1 MSPSYDVL
9 IVGGGSA
16 GCVLASRLSEDH
28 ERKVLL
34 IEAGTSYA
42 PDDEPAALKDAGFRS
57 AFNLSFFWRNLQI
70 RPKKTKDGSP
80 GDRVLQARV
89 LGGGSSI
96 NGMHVQRGLPRD
108 YDEWSEFGVQGW
120 SWEDV
125 LPYFKKVESDQDYS
139 GPENGT
145 GGLIKVSRV
154 PKEKWSP
161 LSKAFHKF
169 CLSTS
174 DDPSFDDLISVKGD
188 GVGPIPLSRDGKK
201 RSSALE
207 YLDAKVRARSNLTIR
222 SETHV
227 RRLLRNGKRIIG
239 VEVRGKKG
247 NTGEEIYSEETIVCC
262 GTIHSPALLMRSGIG
277 PADTLEEAGIQ
288 VAVDR
293 PGVGRNLDSHPIFS
307 MYAHLKPSGRAKNTQ
322 QPPCSLIYRYSSGVA
337 GCPSTDMVINLWE
350 RITSPHREDPLGRQ
364 MADFMFILNKP
375 FSKGYVTLD
384 PSSPYSEPIVQFN
397 NLSDPRDY
405 KRMEDAHRRMV
416 EISKSRIVAE
426 KLTIAMFVKLSV
438 LHLVYLSDSALGRA
452 LAAIGALLMNSS
464 STLAKWI
471 MSWTGTPLDTPD
483 VDKLLRSSVLA
494 GGHQSGTCRLGVESD
509 DEAVLDSQ
517 CRVIGTEG
525 LRVVDASIFPTI
537 MTAGTNIPVMMAAE
551 KCAAQMRGRSLKSGA
566 LE

>member
-1 MSPSYDVL
+1 MARSRYDVI

-16 GCVLASRLSEDH
+16 GCVLASRLSEDS
-28 ERKVLL
+28 ERNILL
-34 IEAGTSYA
+34 LEAGNAYA

-57 AFNLSFFWRNLQI
+57 AFNLSFFWRKLQI
-70 RPKKTKDGSP
+70 RPKKSRDGSP

-108 YDEWSEFGVQGW
+108 YDEWSGFGVQGW
-120 SWEDV
+120 SWEEV
-125 LPYFKKVESDQDYS
+125 LPYFKKVESDQDFS
-139 GPENGT
+139 GPENGVD
-145 GGLIKVSRV
+145 GLISVSRV

-161 LSKAFHKF
+161 LSKVFHKY

-174 DDPSFDDLISVKGD
+174 DDPSFDDLISAKGD
-188 GVGPIPLSRDGKK
+188 GVGPIPLSRYGEK

-207 YLDAKVRARSNLTIR
+207 YLDATVRARSNLTIR

-227 RRLLRNGKRIIG
+227 HRLLRNETKITG
-239 VEVRGKKG
+239 VEVQANKG
-247 NTGEEIYSEETIVCC
+247 TAAEQIYSEETIVCC

-277 PADTLEEAGIQ
+277 PADTLKEAGIE

-293 PGVGRNLDSHPIFS
+293 PGVGQNMDSHPIFS
-307 MYAHLKPSGRAKNTQ
+307 MYAHLKPSARVENTQ
-322 QPPCSLIYRYSSGVA
+322 QPPCSLVYRYSSGVS
-337 GCPSTDMVINLWE
+337 GCPSTDMVITLWE

-384 PSSPYSEPIVQFN
+384 PSSPYSEPIVKFN

-405 KRMEDAHRRMV
+405 SRMEDAHRRML
-416 EISKSRIVAE
+416 EISRAPVVAE
-426 KLTIAMFVKLSV
+426 KLTIAMFVKLSI
-438 LHLVYLSDSALGRA
+438 LHLVYLSDSAIGRA
-452 LAAIGALLMNSS
+452 FASIGALLMNSS
-464 STLAKWI
+464 PRLAKWI
-471 MSWTGTPLDTPD
+471 MSWTGTPLNTPD
-483 VDKLLRSSVLA
+483 VDKLLRDSVIA
-494 GGHQSGTCRLGVESD
+494 GGHQSGTCRLGVASD
-509 DEAVLDSQ
+509 EHAVLDSQ
-517 CRVIGTEG
+517 CRVIGVDG

-551 KCAAQMRGRSLKSGA
+551 KCAAEIRAASQG
-566 LE
+566 